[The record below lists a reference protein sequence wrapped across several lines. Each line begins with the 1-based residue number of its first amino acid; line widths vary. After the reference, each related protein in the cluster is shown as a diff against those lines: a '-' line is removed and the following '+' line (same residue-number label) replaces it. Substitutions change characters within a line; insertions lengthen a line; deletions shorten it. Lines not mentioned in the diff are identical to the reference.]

1 MKDIQV
7 TRPFLP
13 PQSEYLQLVDWQF
26 LDRNWLTNDGPLVR
40 ELESKVSDWLG
51 AQEMV
56 FVSNGT
62 IALQLA
68 LRALDCR
75 GEVLTTPFSYVATT
89 TSILWEQCTPVFVDI
104 EPNGFNLDPSQLE
117 RHITERTSAILA
129 THCFGIACDIDR
141 IQEIANRHGL
151 KVIYDGAHCFGA
163 SYRGQT
169 FSILATCQPAVFTR
183 LKSFT
188 PWKGAACSWMT
199 GLGKRR
205 AFCGTLAMTV

>member
-1 MKDIQV
+1 
-7 TRPFLP
+7 
-13 PQSEYLQLVDWQF
+13 
-26 LDRNWLTNDGPLVR
+26 
-40 ELESKVSDWLG
+40 
-51 AQEMV
+51 MV

-163 SYRGQT
+163 YNGDT
-169 FSILATCQPAVFTR
+169 VFSFGDVATC
-183 LKSFT
+183 SFHAT
-188 PWKGAACSWMT
+188 KLFHSIEG
-199 GLGKRR
+199 GGIL
-205 AFCGTLAMTV
+205 